1 MSVLHWSGIILFY
14 IYRVDNEGPWF
25 WGAAGSLYKT
35 WADITWKAINAYM
48 TSSLCTFYQTCFQL
62 VLQMMEIDK
71 ESFWG
76 HFFNCRVYLEVS
88 TEILEYH
95 IAYFPFGIDIDILS
109 MCVTRN
115 ISVFFDA
122 YIVVGKIWRFK

>member
-1 MSVLHWSGIILFY
+1 
-14 IYRVDNEGPWF
+14 
-25 WGAAGSLYKT
+25 
-35 WADITWKAINAYM
+35 
-48 TSSLCTFYQTCFQL
+48 
-62 VLQMMEIDK
+62 MEIDK